1 MQRAFVY
8 EDRNGVRRTLIADDE
23 RPDRFIVKTSQDLE
37 PILESVKRDR
47 ELMANTGDAKI
58 LGRVPVAVYERAVHE
73 DWDESDWRKWWNGAG
88 PDDLPNGR
96 ALRIWKPG
104 ANV

>member
-23 RPDRFIVKTSQDLE
+23 RPDQFVVKTSQDLE
-37 PILESVKRDR
+37 PILDSVARDR
-47 ELMANTGDAKI
+47 ELMPNSGDMKV

-73 DWDESDWRKWWNGAG
+73 EWEESDWRKWWNGE
-88 PDDLPNGR
+88 GR
-96 ALRIWKPG
+96 AFRIWKPG